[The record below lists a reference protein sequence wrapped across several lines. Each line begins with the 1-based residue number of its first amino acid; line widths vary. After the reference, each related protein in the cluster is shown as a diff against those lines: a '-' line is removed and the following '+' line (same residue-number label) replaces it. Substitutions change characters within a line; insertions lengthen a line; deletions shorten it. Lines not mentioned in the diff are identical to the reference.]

1 MAELFNQY
9 HRHNVP
15 TDAVNIMR
23 PGKWGNPFSVGND
36 GTRDEVVDKHWALLM
51 EDSKLRQQVRAELK
65 GKDLVCCCWPRRCHG
80 DNLLKVANATD
91 EVVDS
96 WVLAHSLSLEKLKIL
111 ATQFVTVRQDLRK
124 AKSHSRI
131 DSETFTER
139 VEELLVSGGL
149 VAMSLHQ
156 MKTADAA
163 RRAVGQKLRAEES
176 KAWAEVFDDLAVTI
190 EYGEEQEI
198 EGARPVHLTLPLSDY
213 NILQRR
219 LAELKEARSVGLG
232 RFTGEP
238 QALLGER
245 QTWPKV
251 PAKFAQSSVVRHRK
265 GGLYEILL
273 IPRGDAGADHAGTYK
288 EDSGEPVYVY
298 RALID
303 DTCWVRP
310 QRDMED
316 GRFELVE
323 MTLEQAEAE
332 MVKGGP
338 DANQDPVAD

>member
-36 GTRDEVVDKHWALLM
+36 GTRDEVVAKHWALLM

-96 WVLAHSLSLEKLKIL
+96 WVQAHRLSLEKLKAL
-111 ATQFVTVRQDLRK
+111 ATRFVTVRQDLRK

-131 DSETFTER
+131 DSETFTET
-139 VEELLVSGGL
+139 VEALLVDGGAIA
-149 VAMSLHQ
+149 VTLHQ
-156 MKTADAA
+156 MKTAEAA
-163 RRAVGQKLRAEES
+163 RRAAGQKLRAEES
-176 KAWAEVFDDLAVTI
+176 KAWAEVFDDLALTI

-198 EGARPVHLTLPLSDY
+198 EGARPVHLTSPLSDY
-213 NILQRR
+213 NTLQRR
-219 LAELKEARSVGLG
+219 LAELYASRAQGLG
-232 RFTGEP
+232 RSASEP
-238 QALLGER
+238 PSLLGER
-245 QTWPKV
+245 VVWPKTT
-251 PAKFAQSSVVRHRK
+251 AKFAQSNVVRHRK

-273 IPRGDAGADHAGTYK
+273 IPQGDSGADYLGTYS
-288 EDSGEPVYVY
+288 EATGEPVYVY

-303 DTCWVRP
+303 ETCWVRS
-310 QRDMED
+310 QREMED
-316 GRFELVE
+316 GRFELVD
-323 MTLEQAEAE
+323 MPLEQAEAE
-332 MVKGGP
+332 MAKGGS
-338 DANQDPVAD
+338 DADQGPVAD

>member
-36 GTRDEVVDKHWALLM
+36 GNRDEVVGKHWALLM
-51 EDSKLRQQVRAELK
+51 EDSKLRQQVRDELK

-96 WVLAHSLSLEKLKIL
+96 WVLAHSLSLEKLKVL

-149 VAMSLHQ
+149 VAMTLHQ
-156 MKTADAA
+156 MKTAEAA

-219 LAELKEARSVGLG
+219 LAELKRVGVPARL
-232 RFTGEP
+232 E
-238 QALLGER
+238 ER
-245 QTWPKV
+245 AVWPKV
-251 PAKFAQSSVVRHRK
+251 TPKFSQSSLVRHRK
-265 GGLYEILL
+265 GGFYEILL
-273 IPRGDAGADHAGTYK
+273 IPRCGSQDHPEAGTYN
-288 EDSGEPVYVY
+288 EASGEPVYVY

-332 MVKGGP
+332 MTKGGS
-338 DANQDPVAD
+338 DANQGPVAD